1 MAEQLYVTR
10 CQRFFA
16 AGCAA
21 WAIGPCGA
29 AMAPGGPLIQVSE
42 PRAFGYTVGDVVQ
55 RRITIELPADLDLDE
70 ASWPDSRQ
78 RGRAIELRGL
88 SRHPSPWLSPRRQAW
103 TLEYQVLGSA
113 VDVRT
118 LELPPITLRFISRT
132 GGAGTTS
139 RIDAWPV
146 TVSPLTQPDARQREG
161 LGEWRPDQAPP
172 RVDTTA
178 VHQRLSAYAVLAL
191 LPLAYLAAVYL
202 WWPWWSAR
210 RRPFGAAWRALG
222 RPSAAVSPDQRVR
235 AFRTLHQAI
244 NQTAGRVVF
253 EADVA
258 RFVAEHPQFGALRSD
273 LAAFFQ
279 HSREQF
285 FAIRDEREP
294 GPGAADASDSLGLVW
309 RLCRACRDAE
319 RGAA

>member
-1 MAEQLYVTR
+1 MAERLFVRR
-10 CQRFFA
+10 CRRFLG
-16 AGCAA
+16 AGGAA
-21 WAIGPCGA
+21 WAIGLCGA
-29 AMAPGGPLIQVSE
+29 AMAQGGPQIQVTE

-55 RRITIELPADLDLDE
+55 RRITIELPADLEVDE

-78 RGRAIELRGL
+78 RGRAIELRRL
-88 SRHPSPWLSPRRQAW
+88 SRHPSLWPSTRRQEW

-118 LELPPITLRFISRT
+118 LELPPITLRFVSRT
-132 GGAGTTS
+132 GGPGTTS

-161 LGEWRPDQAPP
+161 LGEWRPDQDPP

-178 VHQRLSAYAVLAL
+178 VHQRLTAYAVLAL
-191 LPLAYLAAVYL
+191 LPLGYLAAVYL

-222 RPSAAVSPDQRVR
+222 RLSATVSSDQRAR
-235 AFRTLHQAI
+235 AYRTLHQAI

-258 RFVAEHPQFGALRSD
+258 RFVADHPQFGALRSD

-285 FAIRDEREP
+285 FAVLHEP
-294 GPGAADASDSLGLVW
+294 EAGQGAADASDSLGLVW